1 MQGSMNENFH
11 WRHLKSQRW
20 IQESLDRC
28 LVLFCY
34 LYAQNNGDFS
44 KFDWAMDENIYRGFF
59 SDLIESNK
67 IKDSSLWEEES
78 IKNLVTTFTKG
89 EAKRKYKKSEKIQ
102 FFDLFQGYVRFHT
115 KAYSKSATFYTVFFF
130 IMFLLLLVTTISSIR
145 SKMWLDGVLNGF
157 MASAVLLFTIYS
169 ICRQAVQKRK
179 LTKMKWRYIFT
190 DVDYE
195 FCFFKLSEEIEYV
208 DQKFRYMYE
217 VLEEMV
223 MRKAVLV
230 KIDGKYKIAEGKT
243 LADLL
248 NVMDEYYY
256 KDEELFTPLFIAK
269 NILDSK
275 GNLIRAK
282 SVSEFR
288 SRKREVVE

>member
-1 MQGSMNENFH
+1 MNENFH

-44 KFDWAMDENIYRGFF
+44 KFDWAMDESVYREFF
-59 SDLIESNK
+59 TDLIESKK
-67 IKDSSLWEEES
+67 IEESSLWAEEP
-78 IKNLVTTFTKG
+78 IINLVTEFMDRKS
-89 EAKRKYKKSEKIQ
+89 KRRFKIQ
-102 FFDLFQGYVRFHT
+102 EKMKIFNYFQNFVRFHN
-115 KAYSKSATFYTVFFF
+115 KAFSKGFFWNILMF
-130 IMFLLLLVTTISSIR
+130 FVVFLLVGFTTILAFRSKQWLEMISEGIASVFCLLVIICAFIR
-145 SKMWLDGVLNGF
+145 N
-157 MASAVLLFTIYS
+157 AVL
-169 ICRQAVQKRK
+169 KRK
-179 LTKMKWRYIFT
+179 TKRLLWQYLFSI
-190 DVDYE
+190 VDYE

-230 KIDGKYKIAEGKT
+230 KIDGNYKIAEGKT

-256 KDEELFTPLFIAK
+256 KDEELFTPQFIAK

-275 GNLIRAK
+275 GNPIRAK

>member
-1 MQGSMNENFH
+1 MTENFH

-34 LYAQNNGDFS
+34 LYTQNNGDIT
-44 KFDWAMDENIYRGFF
+44 KFDWSMDENIYRDFF

-78 IKNLVTTFTKG
+78 IKSLITAFTKG
-89 EAKRKYKKSEKIQ
+89 EAKRKYTKSEKIQ
-102 FFDLFQGYVRFHT
+102 FFNFFQGYVRFHT
-115 KAYSKSATFYTVFFF
+115 KPFSKRATFYTVFFF
-130 IMFLLLLVTTISSIR
+130 IIFLLALFTTISSIK
-145 SKMWLDGVLNGF
+145 SKIWVDSLFNGF
-157 MASAVLLFTIYS
+157 IASSGLIYTIIF
-169 ICRQAVQKRK
+169 ICHKAVQKRK
-179 LTKMKWRYIFT
+179 ITKLKWRYTFT
-190 DVDYE
+190 DIDYE

-256 KDEELFTPLFIAK
+256 KDEELFTPQFIAK

-275 GNLIRAK
+275 GNPLRAK